1 MTCKSTTKIYS
12 PATAFMHR
20 RAQLFP
26 VSRASSSAQI
36 QAVQRPQ
43 LRFSM
48 SASNASQ
55 HKKKCGSCYGQPEK
69 ECNTGHHTPDS
80 GSKAGKQCLSTAV
93 SGQAAQRPA
102 ENDTSQ
108 MCKHSEIQ
116 WQKLSQ

>member
-1 MTCKSTTKIYS
+1 
-12 PATAFMHR
+12 
-20 RAQLFP
+20 
-26 VSRASSSAQI
+26 
-36 QAVQRPQ
+36 
-43 LRFSM
+43 M

-69 ECNTGHHTPDS
+69 ECDTGHHTPDG
-80 GSKAGKQCLSTAV
+80 GSKTGKQCLSTAV
-93 SGQAAQRPA
+93 SGQAAQRTA